1 MSGSEVD
8 GEVEGPGNI
17 AESPPSD
24 CHQMLN
30 QALVSVKGQKKLIKK
45 LYSNSDQLIKECS
58 RKELLKAIREPAFLA
73 SPEGRKLAAAFL
85 LNIGLEGVWG
95 AICSAGSKQNVKR
108 VLCERYGEVL
118 LLAWKRT
125 EEKERGEV
133 VEVLS
138 RVAHFSLCMEPDVA
152 KNFLAMLQP
161 IRKAR
166 CKQVDA
172 MLFTIFLPN
181 LWRSLTAR
189 NAKVRFN
196 AIKLLAA
203 FYPIIT
209 DDDFVNADF
218 EGRQREALLTLL
230 LDDSYGIRI
239 EACKGALS
247 ILSSFWITFDG
258 AYIKQLLGKVVDKL
272 SMDSVVAVRVAVYES
287 MHLLLSCPQAVN
299 ALQLALKHLIPF
311 GINDKAERVRVA
323 AFELLCSLKGHR
335 FIQFWDVVE
344 MDVILKCFQV
354 EPAESV
360 RKQIFKITKL
370 LLRSFKPT
378 EADADE
384 CIRRILYLGE
394 KTPFGALSFH
404 HLMVTTKLVTVEQAL
419 EHVQMLAITVYKML
433 RHFDKMDAPSMNI
446 AKGSRAP
453 VRETSEVA
461 IAIDHDEK
469 VEIEGTKQWDSCKL
483 LLDCLLAMWV
493 PLRRELL
500 NVDCPVERTR
510 TVNIL
515 SKLFKLLFNCFK
527 VEIEGTKQW
536 DSCKLLLD
544 CLLAMWVPLRREL
557 LNVDCPVERTRTV
570 NILSKLFKLLFNCFK
585 DSSLVDSIMVLGS
598 TLSEQ
603 RELSAA
609 IMCDLFSA
617 SLEDERRV
625 SYYLEVAAS
634 WDFPKL
640 LDFMHTGLQQIG
652 SACVRMK
659 ERRSR
664 RNDSMCSVTRAL
676 LYLKLILSS
685 PAIKQNLF
693 INYDGY
699 LQMFHT
705 DLMPING
712 VIEAM
717 LDSSSMIPF
726 ENRCQLVS
734 LKDVKEAYEFQHV
747 LSIIILNC
755 TKSEETRLQMERI
768 VEQDATW
775 FIETVMPKLATVTD
789 DTEADFLV
797 GFTQVAVLAFSYH
810 LQSYSHSAL
819 YKRAL
824 ADCITMLTTKNTPSA
839 FVIPVLKTLKDLCG
853 SLYERGD
860 EELLDET
867 LVPLTRLC
875 LEWMSERVE
884 DDDFNIKGCAQSF
897 LLLLSALRA
906 RNRLTQS
913 VLSEYAK
920 IIIATTM
927 SELIQMNKRELD
939 VVDPRAYSFDAPPVV
954 NLLLRGITLKSR
966 PIHAAT
972 SSVMLSMINSKALT
986 ARCELDDILYI
997 YGAMAQ
1003 FVLLSA
1009 KNPKQPAD
1017 SVTACLNAICEQMQ
1031 QLEEQVKRND
1041 IYGRVIELCR
1051 S

>member
-360 RKQIFKITKL
+360 RKQITKL

-527 VEIEGTKQW
+527 
-536 DSCKLLLD
+536 
-544 CLLAMWVPLRREL
+544 
-557 LNVDCPVERTRTV
+557 
-570 NILSKLFKLLFNCFK
+570 

-640 LDFMHTGLQQIG
+640 LDFMHTGL
-652 SACVRMK
+652 CLW
-659 ERRSR
+659 
-664 RNDSMCSVTRAL
+664 AL

-797 GFTQVAVLAFSYH
+797 GFTQVFLLVNYH

-966 PIHAAT
+966 PIHAHVALLMKVLQADEDFSAT